1 MHLMKRA
8 FLATLLVFGCV
19 MATSSA
25 QAGPLGKVKTAN
37 GTPIV
42 GGGGG
47 SNPGNGVSR
56 NGSPGNSNGGV
67 GNFAGGNSA
76 TGSGTGNSGQHHGPT
91 K

>member
-1 MHLMKRA
+1 MRLMKRA

-42 GGGGG
+42 GGGG

-56 NGSPGNSNGGV
+56 NGSPGNFNGGA
-67 GNFAGGNSA
+67 GNFAAGSSAAGN
-76 TGSGTGNSGQHHGPT
+76 GTNGQHHGPS